1 MKKSVKRLFILLI
14 IFSLIISNLYVY
26 AADTDTN
33 SDIQIEKLTNPTAG
47 SGEADGIEPGGDR
60 ENSYAWAMTS
70 RGDYIYVGTN
80 KNIVGS
86 VADSFVKALTSA
98 SSTITEDQA
107 WALINAMT
115 NNEIPRPT
123 TDVGGSIYKIN
134 MTTGETTTIYTADY
148 GVAFRNAVEYEGNLY
163 FATYSAEAGSDNF
176 IYKIDENDQI
186 TIAFTSSNGTSLR
199 ASCEYDNALLFGGV
213 DAREELDPGYEDY
226 QKLAILKKD
235 ANDDTKWDR
244 IADYKD
250 FGEYAKD
257 PTLFNSITSPIWDM
271 CTYNGYIYAT
281 IPNSAGCIMFRGHPA
296 AQGETANE
304 YGWYWEEVIG
314 SKNGVNNPGMA
325 DKPEGWT
332 GDETGLISMALT
344 PITFNGKLYMINFDN
359 TISAEVSAV
368 TGIIGSLAGQD
379 VKASDYLKTMYTTLN
394 HPQMMWVYDDATGK
408 FNEVPGFSEHLQDN
422 CVEYVW
428 RAETY
433 NDELYVTT
441 MDSAILYKYIK
452 NLKGSNFTDLTEDEI
467 TSLNSKIDELLS
479 LLDTVGSTVENSD
492 EIKALLQQAK
502 TLLSEYTSVA
512 NDNEAFFNF
521 VVENQDIIS
530 QIEDLSD
537 SPMLDLAGDEFK
549 ELYNRVDWLGL
560 KMYSFIGNKL
570 SNSTWGFDLLK
581 TSDGENFEVVT
592 DSGFNDPYN
601 YGGRSLCVTDN
612 GIYVGTANP
621 FFGCQIWRIAT
632 GDDITG
638 NPENPDPENP
648 DPENPDPENPDPEN
662 PDPENPDPEN
672 PDPEN
677 PDTENPDPENPDTE
691 NPDPENPGNTD
702 DDPTDI
708 GDQIDDPDKLQ
719 DSLDDINN
727 SYKLNGNDST
737 TATTNLPK
745 TGGMHLPIII
755 GVAVLIVGISTF
767 KFIKYKNIDKH

>member
-107 WALINAMT
+107 WALINSMT

-379 VKASDYLKTMYTTLN
+379 VKASDYLKTMYTTLS
-394 HPQMMWVYDDATGK
+394 HPQMMWVYDDSTGK
-408 FNEVPGFSEHLQDN
+408 FNEVAGFSEHMQEN
-422 CVEYVW
+422 CIEYVW
-428 RAETY
+428 RAEVY
-433 NDELYVTT
+433 NDELYITT
-441 MDSAILYKYIK
+441 MDSAVLYKYIK
-452 NLKGSNFTDLTEDEI
+452 NLKGNNFTDLSEEEI
-467 TSLNSKIDELLS
+467 NLLNSKIDEILELLNG
-479 LLDTVGSTVENSD
+479 VGSSNADIE
-492 EIKALLQQAK
+492 EIK
-502 TLLSEYTSVA
+502 TLLEQGKTMLSEYLTVA
-512 NDNEAFFNF
+512 NDKEAFFDF
-521 VVENQDIIS
+521 VVKNY
-530 QIEDLSD
+530 DLLVKMEEMKD
-537 SPMLDLAGDEFK
+537 SSMLEMAGDEFI
-549 ELYNRVDWLGL
+549 ELYNRVDWTGL
-560 KMYSFIGNKL
+560 KMYSFIGQKL
-570 SNSTWGFDLLK
+570 QNSTWGFDLLK
-581 TSDGENFEVVT
+581 TSDGVNFDVVT
-592 DSGFNDPYN
+592 DSGFNDMYN
-601 YGGRSLCVTDN
+601 YGGRSLVATDS
-612 GIYVGTANP
+612 GLYVGTANP
-621 FFGCQIWRIAT
+621 FFGAQLWRIT
-632 GDDITG
+632 SG
-638 NPENPDPENP
+638 NS
-648 DPENPDPENPDPEN
+648 
-662 PDPENPDPEN
+662 
-672 PDPEN
+672 EN
-677 PDTENPDPENPDTE
+677 PDTDNPNPDNPNPDNP
-691 NPDPENPGNTD
+691 NPDNPNPD
-702 DDPTDI
+702 NPNPDNPNPDDPNPDNPNPDNPEDDI
-708 GDQIDDPDKLQ
+708 KDQIKDPDKLE
-719 DSLDDINN
+719 DDLNDINN
-727 SYKLNGNDST
+727 SYKLDGNDPT
-737 TATTNLPK
+737 TANTTLPK
-745 TGGMHLPIII
+745 TGGIHLPIII
-755 GVAVLIVGISTF
+755 AISIIIVGISTF